1 MRSIRLTQRNKL
13 IVLIAYLL
21 ILAIAMLAYRANR
34 ATKVKRLRADLAKI
48 SAEQDKSRAA
58 EAEVTR
64 LTQLIPADANIP
76 AYIEALYRSARESG
90 LKQYEV
96 STETAKASGTA
107 RPGDSESGTIAKHRL
122 KVAATGT
129 YRNFAEFIRRVQN
142 SDRFNRIIEFKLVPD
157 QAQLKGTLT
166 VELYS
171 LPVKKQ

>member
-21 ILAIAMLAYRANR
+21 ILAIFMFVYRANR

-48 SAEQDKSRAA
+48 TAEQDKSRAA

-64 LTQLIPADANIP
+64 LTRLIPADANIA

-96 STETAKASGTA
+96 STEADKASGTA
-107 RPGDSESGTIAKHRL
+107 RPGGSESGTIAKHRL

-142 SDRFNRIIEFKLVPD
+142 SERFNRIIEFKLVPD

-171 LPVKKQ
+171 LPVKK

>member
-21 ILAIAMLAYRANR
+21 ILAIAMFAYRANR
-34 ATKVKRLRADLAKI
+34 AAKVKLLRADLAKI
-48 SAEQDKSRAA
+48 TADQNKSRAA

-64 LTQLIPADANIP
+64 LTRLIPADANIP
-76 AYIEALYRSARESG
+76 AYIEELYRSARKSG

-96 STETAKASGTA
+96 STEADKASGTA
-107 RPGDSESGTIAKHRL
+107 RPGGSESGTIAKHRL

-129 YRNFAEFIRRVQN
+129 YRNFAEFVRQVQN

-171 LPVKKQ
+171 LPVNK